1 MEAKDPHMFE
11 ANRSNLRVF
20 SMTEVGYSVGM
31 MVGPLLSGSLVEGV
45 GFFFMTVALGEHPD
59 WSNISIEVLTFF
71 KLPFASPKLAFRG
84 AGSTLSLRHKFL
96 ASLHKRLR

>member
-45 GFFFMTVALGEHPD
+45 GFFFMTVALGET
-59 WSNISIEVLTFF
+59 SIDPIFLF
-71 KLPFASPKLAFRG
+71 KYLPFLAVICLVQACVSWRWLDAKSPTQVSDHSA
-84 AGSTLSLRHKFL
+84 
-96 ASLHKRLR
+96 